1 MTIIMTI
8 FNILFFLLGLIL
20 FYVSGRRMQIYADR
34 KSGHQEDYHVIP
46 DKSAYLS
53 EDRDRILKI
62 YRDVAAKVER
72 IKNLHISGSD
82 KIGGATEDSI
92 RQFSNLIERL
102 NKTTGKT
109 REILDLMGIKISLS
123 LVKDVIGKKPD
134 QVSAEET
141 RKRYEQ
147 LIKDVME
154 QLSLITAQKQED
166 LARLDKIMAMAG
178 QPGESEEL
186 VNSEDSVENSV
197 VASLKDAIYIES
209 SFMQST
215 MLLLQ
220 DLILSLVDSFVQLNS
235 IMDSTLGESS
245 SVGDEINAIV
255 VNLQCEDICN
265 ELSEYTINI
274 LSSVMNDLKGLDI
287 AGVVKDDL
295 VQIGE
300 EEKQAALAAAN
311 SVQDNDEEV
320 IFF

>member
-1 MTIIMTI
+1 MTIIMTT
-8 FNILFFLLGLIL
+8 FNILFFLLGLVL
-20 FYVSGRRMQIYADR
+20 FYVAGRRMQAGADH
-34 KSGHQEDYHVIP
+34 KSGHQEDSHVIP
-46 DKSAYLS
+46 DKSVDLS
-53 EDRDRILKI
+53 EDQDRILKI

-102 NKTTGKT
+102 HKTTGKT

-123 LVKDVIGKKPD
+123 LVKNIMGKKPGKA
-134 QVSAEET
+134 SAEET

-166 LARLDKIMAMAG
+166 LARLDKIMAMMTG
-178 QPGESEEL
+178 QPGESAE
-186 VNSEDSVENSV
+186 SDGNSV
-197 VASLKDAIYIES
+197 VASLKDAINIES

-235 IMDSTLGESS
+235 LMDSTLGESS

-274 LSSVMNDLKGLDI
+274 LSSVMDDLNGLDI

-295 VQIGE
+295 VEIGE
-300 EEKQAALAAAN
+300 EEKQAALTAAD
-311 SVQDNDEEV
+311 SEQDDDEEV